1 MKKFQSQ
8 FPLVLLVSYL
18 LFNITVAQPNSN
30 YTHNNSAEF
39 PDIPGYKT
47 ITCDLH
53 QHTVFSDGNVWPNIR
68 VQEAAKDGVDAISI
82 TDHLEYQKYEDDIPH
97 PDRNRGYNIATKE
110 AKKND
115 VIVIR
120 GAEITRDLPP
130 GHSNAIFLEDVNKLL
145 KDDPID
151 VFKEAKN
158 QGAFIFWNHPNW
170 ISQKPNGIAKLTDMH
185 MQLIDE
191 GLLNGIEI
199 VNDHTFSEEA
209 FQIALDHDLT
219 LIGTS
224 DIHGLIDWKFGV
236 PLGGQRPLTLV
247 FGKDKSQSSIKEGL
261 ENKRTVVVF
270 NEVLVGRS
278 EFLIPLIESS
288 LVIRNINSM
297 NGKPEET
304 PIYQVQI
311 ENVSSVDFILQ
322 NKSEYSFHT
331 HTGTIV
337 MEAGSTTILDVKTVT
352 EVSKFDLQF
361 EVLNAFTTPRTHP
374 ILELQIN
381 TK

>member
-1 MKKFQSQ
+1 MKQFQSQ
-8 FPLVLLVSYL
+8 IPLVFLVSYL
-18 LFNITVAQPNSN
+18 LFNITVAQSNSN

-337 MEAGSTTILDVKTVT
+337 MEAGSTTILDVKTVS
-352 EVSKFDLQF
+352 EVSKFDLRF